1 MYYYYA
7 KNRKKI
13 NPDNIN
19 FISNLANSFSPV
31 TEWPG
36 DIFTTEIENGIFEQ
50 ESGAIKVTKQEAQ
63 IIVNRSLRNKVLYI
77 YEYLPTPNDPSNVQG
92 YLSPHNVLR
101 E

>member
-36 DIFTTEIENGIFEQ
+36 DIFTTEIENDIFEQ

-63 IIVNRSLRNKVLYI
+63 IIVNRSLRNKVYDAPNGELGNEDYRG
-77 YEYLPTPNDPSNVQG
+77 LPITITLP
-92 YLSPHNVLR
+92 
-101 E
+101 